1 MAFEY
6 YWNRDKIVPIPEL
19 NSSLVPIEHI
29 LMKIL
34 VFNDKMLNIRGLTQM
49 QLFGPSS
56 NKPGHGPRAIDGR
69 YFAVTNDVINAARSL
84 LMNSRDDLKIKAIGS
99 LTFEETLRRKGQ
111 KGEQHTWHHR
121 KGRAHVNRRG
131 RKKNNNNALNI

>member
-1 MAFEY
+1 
-6 YWNRDKIVPIPEL
+6 
-19 NSSLVPIEHI
+19 
-29 LMKIL
+29 
-34 VFNDKMLNIRGLTQM
+34 M
-49 QLFGPSS
+49 QLFGPPSK
-56 NKPGHGPRAIDGR
+56 KPRHNGPRAIDNR
-69 YFAVTNDVINAARSL
+69 YFAVTNDIINATRAL

-131 RKKNNNNALNI
+131 RKKNNNSARNI